1 MKKILCITAVIILIS
16 FVSTVCFAVAVG
28 SGTVRGFINGD
39 FDYQL
44 SEIENRVEVI
54 EDLFDGDTDK
64 VLAKKT
70 QTLNIEFEYDKIT
83 VGADASKI
91 ILAPSYDGTLC
102 AEAMVYTNTMNDAGN
117 ISLLTNVEKDSVY
130 YNVYV
135 QADNIGISE
144 NEVTVRIP
152 SGVKNIEIY
161 ADAASIE
168 IEEIETENLSV
179 TLKTGKTEFESGFV
193 ENCAVSIETGSLEI
207 DRDFNFL
214 NSFSCEIS
222 TGSAEYELPISNNV
236 TVNYTANRC
245 SLDGSLSLTKYSFYD
260 SEGKKVSK
268 PLSAGTIKPETVS
281 LSDPIAN
288 IEIKVGSIEFD
299 TDY

>member
-16 FVSTVCFAVAVG
+16 FASTVCFAVAVG

-44 SEIENRVEVI
+44 SEIENRVEVV
-54 EDLFDGDTDK
+54 EDLFDGDSDK

-70 QTLNIEFEYDKIT
+70 QTMNIEFEYDKIT

-91 ILAPSYDGTLC
+91 IIAPSYDGTLC
-102 AEAMVYTNTMNDAGN
+102 AEVSVYADRTDSTGD
-117 ISLLTNVEKDSVY
+117 ISLLTNAEIDSVY

-135 QADNIGISE
+135 QSDNIGISE
-144 NEVTVRIP
+144 NEVIVRIP
-152 SGVKNIEIY
+152 SGVKNIEVY
-161 ADAASIE
+161 ADAGSIE

-179 TLKTGKTEFESGFV
+179 TLKTGKTELESGFV
-193 ENCAVSIETGSLEI
+193 ENCAVSIETGSIEV
-207 DRDFNFL
+207 DRDFGFS
-214 NSFSCEIS
+214 NSFSCKIS
-222 TGSAEYELPISNNV
+222 TGSAEYELPISSNV

-245 SLDGSLSLTKYSFYD
+245 SVDGSLSLTKYSFYD
-260 SEGKKVSK
+260 SEGKKAAK
-268 PLSAGTIKPETVS
+268 PLSAGTIKADTVS
-281 LSDPIAN
+281 QNDPIADF
-288 IEIKVGSIEFD
+288 EIKVGSIEFD